1 MRRVLMEYS
10 QFLNEVETCI
20 KHRYGEEYQVEIN
33 RVMKNNS
40 VAYDGLVIFKEGNYV
55 SPNIYLNQYYP
66 SYQEGAS
73 LEQIVDEIM
82 KIYSES
88 EVEKAAIQSQFEFE
102 FSYEALKDHIFFRLI
117 NYGRNKKLLEEV
129 PHIRFLDL
137 AITFHCLMKQD
148 ETGIGTIRL
157 MNEHLEAWGVT
168 VKELMRLA
176 SENTKRL
183 FPPRIRSMQDV
194 LKDIF
199 AEEYLYQQLQAEE
212 EGELLGSSQQ
222 CEQEAREHLEQ
233 MDQEKSMEVDP
244 MPMYIMSNKT
254 GINGAT
260 VMIYKNEIK
269 NFAYQL
275 DTDFFILPSSIHEV
289 ILVPYGMGTDIK
301 ALQKMVMEV
310 NASEVPEEEVLSDH
324 VYIYHRDTNTIEL

>member
-1 MRRVLMEYS
+1 MEYS

-33 RVMKNNS
+33 RVIKNNS
-40 VAYDGLVIFKEGNYV
+40 VEYDGLVIFKEGNLV
-55 SPNIYLNQYYP
+55 SPNIYLNHYYP
-66 SYQEGAS
+66 SYQEGKS

-82 KIYSES
+82 RVYYDS
-88 EVEKAAIQSQFEFE
+88 EVEKDVIQAQFEFE
-102 FSYEALKDHIFFRLI
+102 FSFESLKDQIFFRLI
-117 NYGRNKKLLEEV
+117 NYARNKKLLEEV

-148 ETGIGTIRL
+148 EMGIGTIRL
-157 MNEHLEAWGVT
+157 MNEHLETWGVT
-168 VKELMRLA
+168 VKELMKIA

-183 FPPRIRSMQDV
+183 FPPRIRSMRDV

-199 AEEYLYQQLQAEE
+199 TEEYLCN
-212 EGELLGSSQQ
+212 LLKYEVGTDGIQSPQEY
-222 CEQEAREHLEQ
+222 EQEAREYWEQ
-233 MDQEKSMEVDP
+233 MEKQKGIETDP
-244 MPMYIMSNKT
+244 TPMYIMSNQK

-269 NFAYQL
+269 KFAYQL

-289 ILVPYGMGTDIK
+289 ILVPYREDTDIK
-301 ALQKMVMEV
+301 TLQQMVIDV
-310 NASEVPEEEVLSDH
+310 NTNEVPEEEVLSDR
-324 VYIYHRDTNTIEL
+324 VYRYHRDTNTIEI